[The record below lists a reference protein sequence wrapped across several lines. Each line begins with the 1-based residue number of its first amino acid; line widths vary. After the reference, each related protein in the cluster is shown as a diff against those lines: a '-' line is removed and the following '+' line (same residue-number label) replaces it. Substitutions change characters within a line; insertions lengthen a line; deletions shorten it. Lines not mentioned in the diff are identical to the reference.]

1 MVLTIVILVCL
12 SAIGASKTTLMIT
25 KKNRTNSRISATAT
39 NTTTTNAYAT
49 DAAPTTPTIRRLSP
63 TSDIEDRVRNTVKKI
78 NINPLG
84 IC

>member
-25 KKNRTNSRISATAT
+25 KKNRTNSRISATA